1 MIEIVAAVVGS
12 GVTIIAMGVTGGIKG
27 NTSNREVVT
36 RLTIAVENIGA
47 KLDDLHED
55 IKIDRKEMFSR
66 LSAVEQRLTRLETKL
81 LT

>member
-1 MIEIVAAVVGS
+1 MVEILAAVVGS
-12 GVTIIAMGVTGGIKG
+12 SVTIVAMGVSGSIRG
-27 NTSNREVVT
+27 NVTNKEIVT
-36 RLTIAVENIGA
+36 RLTIAVENIGC